1 MAEYCHRLVLYLTFV
16 RIMNKNK
23 QLTTK
28 CSVQHRNKNIDNN
41 EEAPVKKIMKLDRG
55 SESPQYFSDSRVSGY
70 STPIRKKVQLID
82 LEDSPELDYH
92 YSPISLPCT
101 QEGGNEIAWDW
112 QISAGKNSSD
122 KAKLQTNQ
130 VETPKRTKQLQKK
143 RNSNSPLL
151 QKPLKRK
158 QVKME
163 NIENIGKLTA
173 ELKALSERMKSMQQS
188 CETENHNIVKN
199 DTSEEEHETVWIDLC
214 SDDSDNANPQVCVN
228 NDKLKV
234 DTIISS
240 SNNKKDSNYE
250 DLFDDSIDDS
260 MIKCTQEIE
269 EKLNLCKGNGNDA
282 VELLIVNKEKDLF
295 SVSENEASC
304 LTTSSNSSISKSS
317 SLVNSSGCLKT
328 YSNNLSKVNFTSNIS
343 VSSLIDSSFQKSYLK
358 NNVINAKNGK
368 CVFSKLQKEDV
379 SKIPD
384 DSFDDCLA
392 TCMEDDKLMSKLSEY
407 DFNVSNADCLS
418 NSRKV
423 PKKSISNIID
433 NKQDCKNFA
442 PKAVCPSHNNVSVE
456 HENPKC
462 IITNDLKE
470 IDATDYKEAIVKSFA
485 DKTTLESR
493 KFFKTKSLSD
503 HFYQTKTF
511 NSRNKKSKPGV
522 SPQKRFPSNSGSFA
536 LSTTPIVKGQNL
548 HEKINNV
555 PQKAPGNCFVKHK
568 STSNLCSTEVV
579 AKESQPIQCTPE
591 EIEKKRLEAK
601 MKLESKRKLQQNT
614 KVASTR
620 IEIPTLKSVKR

>member
-1 MAEYCHRLVLYLTFV
+1 
-16 RIMNKNK
+16 MNKNK

-28 CSVQHRNKNIDNN
+28 CSVQHRNKNIDN

-70 STPIRKKVQLID
+70 STPIRKKVQIID

-112 QISAGKNSSD
+112 QISAGKNSND
-122 KAKLQTNQ
+122 KAKLQSNQ

-173 ELKALSERMKSMQQS
+173 ELKALSDRMKSMQQS
-188 CETENHNIVKN
+188 SETDNHNVKN
-199 DTSEEEHETVWIDLC
+199 DRNEHEHENILIDLC

-234 DTIISS
+234 DTIISNN
-240 SNNKKDSNYE
+240 NNKRDSNYE

-282 VELLIVNKEKDLF
+282 VELLTVNKEKDLF
-295 SVSENEASC
+295 STSEIEASC
-304 LTTSSNSSISKSS
+304 LTTSSNSSISKNS
-317 SLVNSSGCLKT
+317 SLVNSSSCLKT
-328 YSNNLSKVNFTSNIS
+328 YSNNLSKVNSTSNIS
-343 VSSLIDSSFQKSYLK
+343 VSSLKDSSFQKSYLK
-358 NNVINAKNGK
+358 NNVRNAKNEK
-368 CVFSKLQKEDV
+368 CVFSMLQKEDV
-379 SKIPD
+379 SKFPD

-392 TCMEDDKLMSKLSEY
+392 TCMEDDKLISKLSEY
-407 DFNVSNADCLS
+407 DFNVSNADYLS

-423 PKKSISNIID
+423 PKKSISDIID

-442 PKAVCPSHNNVSVE
+442 PKAVCPSHNNVSIE

-470 IDATDYKEAIVKSFA
+470 IDATDYKEAIIKSFA

-522 SPQKRFPSNSGSFA
+522 SPQKRFSSNSVSSA
-536 LSTTPIVKGQNL
+536 LSTTSIVKGQNL

-555 PQKAPGNCFVKHK
+555 PQKGHGNSIVKHK
-568 STSNLCSTEVV
+568 STSNLYSTKVV
-579 AKESQPIQCTPE
+579 AKESQPMQCTPE

-601 MKLESKRKLQQNT
+601 MKLETKRKLQQNT
-614 KVASTR
+614 KVASTG